1 MTDPKSYAENLFKVR
16 GININ
21 STSLFEEFVK
31 NEEVTT
37 AVQNIVDN
45 QNHIMEKWKIKTR
58 VSDIISQQVILPNG
72 TIGKSYSAKFDFEDL
87 KLTDL
92 IKKEFH
98 GLRELGLTFNSET
111 NEIQG
116 IPIKSGDLKIKF
128 LFKTEMENGDTP
140 LNEKDINLIVNP
152 DPKTLW
158 KNIPSDRDDPFWKED
173 NITAFARLGKK
184 HIVAASKRGRSHQN
198 VGSFRDDDF
207 SFKHIEETGWSV
219 VSVSDGAGS
228 YSLARLGSQIAC
240 HAIVDYF
247 EENSNSDNFQ
257 ELEQKLKEFNKT
269 KDEALLEETRN
280 FSKQILYKATL
291 HVHNTIKDHAGET
304 IIRSPELFN
313 NPKAK
318 TPLDYYH
325 ATLIFVLFKKFD
337 FGYVIMSFGVGDCP
351 IAIMNLEKTNTKM
364 LNWLDVGEFG
374 GGTRF
379 ITQPDIFHST
389 ERPMSTRFNFT
400 IEPDFSYLFLMSDG
414 IYDPKFVVE
423 ANLEKHEKWIE
434 FLDDLGGKNEEDL
447 CVKLNSENKEIE
459 QQLSRWMDFWNP
471 GNHDDRT
478 LAIIF

>member
-31 NEEVTT
+31 NEEVTN
-37 AVQNIVDN
+37 AVQKIVDN

-58 VSDIISQQVILPNG
+58 VSDIISQQVILPNA
-72 TIGKSYSAKFDFEDL
+72 TMGKFYSAKLDFENL

-92 IKKEFH
+92 IKKEFQ
-98 GLRELGLTFNSET
+98 GLEEIGLTFNSQT
-111 NEIQG
+111 NDIQG
-116 IPIKSGDLKIKF
+116 TPINSGDLKIRF
-128 LFKTEMENGDTP
+128 LFKTEMEDENSP
-140 LNEKDINLIVNP
+140 LNEKSISLIVNP

-158 KNIPSDRDDPFWKED
+158 KNIPSDRDDQFWKED
-173 NITAFARLGKK
+173 NVTAFSKMGEK

-207 SFKHIEETGWSV
+207 SYKHIEESGWSV

-228 YSLARLGSQIAC
+228 YSLARIGSQIAC
-240 HAIVDYF
+240 KAVVDYF
-247 EENSNSDNFQ
+247 KENSNSENFQ

-269 KDEALLEETRN
+269 KDEALLEETKN

-291 HVHNTIKDHAGET
+291 HVHNTIKEHASAT
-304 IIRSPELFN
+304 IINTPEIFN

-325 ATLIFVLFKKFD
+325 STLIFVLFKKFD
-337 FGYVIMSFGVGDCP
+337 FGYVLMSFGVGDCP
-351 IAIMNLEKTNTKM
+351 IAIMAGRKTNTKM

-389 ERPMSTRFNFT
+389 ERPMATRFNFT

-423 ANLEKHEKWIE
+423 ANLEKHEKWLE
-434 FLDDLGGKNEEDL
+434 FLDDLGGDNEDKM
-447 CVKLNSENKEIE
+447 CVALDPKNKEITT
-459 QQLSRWMDFWNP
+459 QLSQWMDFWNP